1 MPSVFGSHMVLQS
14 GKTVPVWGTDKPGQ
28 KVVVTIGD
36 QTADCIADQ
45 NGRWRAE
52 IAAAKPG
59 GPFTMTVAGSSTLTF
74 EDVMFGEVWLCSGQS
89 NMHIGVNPMIKKG
102 TFPEKD
108 FDLPRVR
115 LYTAGDKTKG
125 DSTWRVCSPEAAQI
139 GGREGV
145 SQVGFYFARTIH
157 SALDVPVGLIVAAEG
172 FTAIE
177 HWTEG
182 DAARK
187 LRQDKLQ
194 AIYDREVELKAKA
207 IREWVADP
215 TATIA
220 NVDKEAVRKVLE
232 QYDNKEQYGLYR
244 LVALPVGPRVREW
257 WPDGGS
263 RFAKYVV
270 PMIPYQIRG
279 VAWYQGFN
287 NRFDDEIYYDKMKAL
302 IESWRTAWSQPDLP
316 FFFVQQQNSG
326 GGFIQKETQTAIMRT
341 IPGTGMAVIQDLG
354 ASIHPDNK
362 NEVGRRLALWPLAK
376 TYGKDLE
383 CSGPVYK
390 SMTVTG
396 DTARIEFDHLGGG
409 LISKDGKPL
418 RWFMIAGP
426 DRMFVPAEATIEG
439 DTVLVRS
446 DKVSKPEAVRYA
458 WNEAAVDLNLF
469 NKAGLPASCFRT
481 DGSQYR

>member
-1 MPSVFGSHMVLQS
+1 MVLQS

-45 NGRWRAE
+45 GGRWRAE
-52 IAAAKPG
+52 IAAAQPG

-89 NMHIGVNPMIKKG
+89 NMHIGVNPMIKAG
-102 TFPEKD
+102 TFPKEH

-115 LYTAGDKTKG
+115 LYTAGDKAKG

-157 SALDVPVGLIVAAEG
+157 SALDVPVGLIVAAQG
-172 FTAIE
+172 YTDIE
-177 HWTEG
+177 TWTEG
-182 DAARK
+182 DAVK
-187 LRQDKLQ
+187 KLQ
-194 AIYDREVELKAKA
+194 QEKNFKAIYDNDLELKVKA

-215 TATIA
+215 TSTLP

-232 QYDNKEQYGLYR
+232 QYDNREQYGLTR
-244 LVALPVGPRVREW
+244 LLALPVGPRVRDLR
-257 WPDGGS
+257 PGGGC
-263 RFAKYVV
+263 FKQYVV

-287 NRFDDEIYYDKMKAL
+287 NRFDDEIYYDKLKAL

-316 FFFVQQQNSG
+316 FFFVQQQNSLG
-326 GGFIQKETQTAIMRT
+326 DGFIQKETQAAIMRT

-383 CSGPVYK
+383 CSGPLYK

-396 DTARIEFDHLGGG
+396 DTARIEFDHVGGG
-409 LISKDGKPL
+409 LISRDGKPL
-418 RWFMIAGP
+418 RWFMIAGA
-426 DRMFVPAEATIEG
+426 DRTFVQAEATIDG
-439 DTVLVRS
+439 NAVLVRS

-458 WNEAAVDLNLF
+458 WDLAAVDLNLF

-481 DGSQYR
+481 DNWQSR